1 MLIILY
7 FLKVLLF
14 LNLGEERRANLT
26 FTNRTWSS
34 VSITAVLVDLFSKTR
49 AEPGF
54 VSLGQ

>member
-26 FTNRTWSS
+26 FTNRT
-34 VSITAVLVDLFSKTR
+34 LVIPEHHS
-49 AEPGF
+49 
-54 VSLGQ
+54 SLGRSL